1 MNTATDDTRIEYAGF
16 WVRVGASLI
25 DTVLML
31 IVTTPLI
38 VAVYGWDSLFTDTLL
53 RGPLDLVISWIFPAA
68 AVILFWIYKQA
79 TPGKMALSLRVV
91 DADSGA
97 PLSSRQSI
105 VRYLGYFVAM
115 IPLGIGLIWVG
126 FSSKKQGWHDLLAN
140 TVVVRAKNRG
150 TEPVRF
156 ARAE

>member
-1 MNTATDDTRIEYAGF
+1 M
-16 WVRVGASLI
+16 
-25 DTVLML
+25 
-31 IVTTPLI
+31 
-38 VAVYGWDSLFTDTLL
+38 
-53 RGPLDLVISWIFPAA
+53 
-68 AVILFWIYKQA
+68 
-79 TPGKMALSLRVV
+79 
-91 DADSGA
+91 
-97 PLSSRQSI
+97 
-105 VRYLGYFVAM
+105 AM

>member
-1 MNTATDDTRIEYAGF
+1 MNTATDDTTIEYAGF

-38 VAVYGWDSLFTDTLL
+38 VAVYGWDSLFTDALL

-97 PLSSRQSI
+97 PLSSISWR
-105 VRYLGYFVAM
+105 
-115 IPLGIGLIWVG
+115 
-126 FSSKKQGWHDLLAN
+126 
-140 TVVVRAKNRG
+140 
-150 TEPVRF
+150 
-156 ARAE
+156 